1 MFYENEM
8 FTTLLILALVFI
20 SYALG
25 YYAIHKHKI
34 KPVVDA
40 YVKLAHSN
48 VRFLDFL
55 TAYSLS
61 GNESISVDDACRLYD
76 LAYGCKISSS
86 NTKTTK
92 PEKLQEHITEYLDGN
107 DNHIMTF
114 IRFDNNEERM
124 TLAYFH
130 EDMAILT
137 SITPDLKFATTV
149 YGKEDKHYEGVCQIL
164 KDNPPHA
171 KYTLLPNYD
180 IPIINVGPNG
190 GDSNEV

>member
-1 MFYENEM
+1 MFYQ
-8 FTTLLILALVFI
+8 TILIIALVFI

-61 GNESISVDDACRLYD
+61 GNESISVDDACRLFD
-76 LAYGCKISSS
+76 LAYGCKSSSS

-107 DNHIMTF
+107 DKNIMTF
-114 IRFDNNEERM
+114 ILDNNNRM
-124 TLAYFH
+124 TLVYFH

-149 YGKEDKHYEGVCQIL
+149 YGKEDKDKHYEGVRQIL
-164 KDNPPHA
+164 KEPHV
-171 KYTLLPNYD
+171 KYTLLPDYGS
-180 IPIINVGPNG
+180 PIINVGPNG
-190 GDSNEV
+190 GDKSNEV